1 RWRNQGPTFTARLP
15 LFPGYVFLHADAD
28 GREIVYDRTQVANCL
43 RVPDQERMWQDL
55 VRVFDLMTSGH
66 PMTPEEKLPPGA
78 RVVITDGPLRGLEGK
93 VIRHGTQCR
102 LVLEVAFIQRGVSV
116 ELENWMVKPAGRE
129 SGPERLVAGPRRLA
143 LARGLL
149 IAPALRITRR
159 WVAAHHSV
167 RFVRLE
173 RVARGVR
180 EHTGATRATRGCL
193 ETGRNLPT
201 RGAREE
207 PCVTHGERVR
217 A

>member
-1 RWRNQGPTFTARLP
+1 MPLLPPEPFVYPEGLLKQTLPPAPDSAWWVLHTRPRAEKSVARAAFRRGVPFFLPLYTRRWRNQGRTFTARLP

-129 SGPERLVAGPRRLA
+129 SGPERLVAGPAGSR
-143 LARGLL
+143 
-149 IAPALRITRR
+149 
-159 WVAAHHSV
+159 
-167 RFVRLE
+167 
-173 RVARGVR
+173 
-180 EHTGATRATRGCL
+180 
-193 ETGRNLPT
+193 
-201 RGAREE
+201 
-207 PCVTHGERVR
+207 
-217 A
+217 